1 MDFVRTP
8 WREGFPDVV
17 VHTTVRVRDAHP
29 DYLAAKSG
37 QRAAAT
43 RLARDLL
50 PDSAVELVRE
60 ALAGAT
66 PTLAPVRAIETTGI
80 NLIPDAMAHYLGGRL
95 GLPVV
100 TTFVQTN
107 TVSHT
112 RASGFHRLAFQPT
125 FAGATAPGE
134 SYFLVDDHVGL
145 GSTLA
150 NLRGHIEDE
159 GGSVVGSTTLTASRD
174 SQRIALRLATLH
186 ALRERH
192 GDSLESYWSEQL
204 GFGVDRLTEA
214 EAGYLLRTAS
224 LDAIRAG
231 MAAARGG

>member
-1 MDFVRTP
+1 M
-8 WREGFPDVV
+8 
-17 VHTTVRVRDAHP
+17 RDAHP

-50 PDSAVELVRE
+50 PDSAVGGLRD
-60 ALAGAT
+60 ALAGAS

-80 NLIPDAMAHYLGGRL
+80 NLIPDAMAHYLGRRL
-95 GLPVV
+95 GLSVV

-112 RASGFHRLAFQPT
+112 RANGFHRLVFQPT
-125 FAGATAPGE
+125 FAGVVEPGHL
-134 SYFLVDDHVGL
+134 YVLVDDHVGL

-150 NLRGHIEDE
+150 NLRGHIESN
-159 GGSVVGSTTLTASRD
+159 GGSVVSSTTLTASRD
-174 SQRIALRLATLH
+174 SQRLALRPSTLH
-186 ALRERH
+186 ALREQH
-192 GDSLESYWSEQL
+192 GEPLETYWSEQF

-214 EAGYLLRTAS
+214 EAGYLLRTPS